1 VEIIF
6 PVNSTIENTYEKI
19 HKHNETILCYGYEKD
34 LIQIYDF
41 YCARYEN
48 ITYEEFMEKGISEI
62 QKKLMSIPES
72 EPLYTIIKSRVINLA
87 KIKDK
92 NERKHWRELKEANKI
107 PDIYKPNNEL
117 DINLNK
123 KLGGI
128 NGKRFM

>member
-1 VEIIF
+1 MVIY
-6 PVNSTIENTYEKI
+6 PDNATVENTYDKI
-19 HKHNETILCYGYEKD
+19 HKPNETILCYGYEKD

-48 ITYEEFMEKGISEI
+48 ITYQEFLDKGINEI

-72 EPLYTIIKSRVINLA
+72 EPLYTIIKSRVINIA

-92 NERKHWRELKEANKI
+92 EERKHWRELKEANKI
-107 PDIYKPNNEL
+107 PDIYKPSQEL
-117 DINLNK
+117 DINLNN
-123 KLGGI
+123 KLGGL

>member
-1 VEIIF
+1 MVLHPE
-6 PVNSTIENTYEKI
+6 NNTIENTYNKI
-19 HKHNETILCYGYEKD
+19 HKPNETILCYGYEKD
-34 LIQIYDF
+34 LIQVYDF

-48 ITYEEFMEKGISEI
+48 ITYEEFLNKGINEV
-62 QKKLMSIPES
+62 QKKLMSIPET

-92 NERKHWRELKEANKI
+92 AERKHWRELKEANKI

-117 DINLNK
+117 DQQLNIR
-123 KLGGI
+123 LGGL